1 MGAFPRN
8 RLCVFSGVAA
18 LDRGGVRDYPVRK
31 SQWGVTA
38 IPARC
43 FLFPAFFH
51 SARRSLPMISRI
63 VSCTIKPEKISEFR
77 TALKS
82 EVLPAITR
90 QPGFVD
96 LVESLDTESGTFVC
110 TTLWN
115 TRQDVERYDQ
125 TLFPELAQ
133 KLVPL
138 LNGQPDIKTLTV
150 ENSTVHEISSGE
162 RTAA

>member
-1 MGAFPRN
+1 
-8 RLCVFSGVAA
+8 
-18 LDRGGVRDYPVRK
+18 
-31 SQWGVTA
+31 
-38 IPARC
+38 
-43 FLFPAFFH
+43 
-51 SARRSLPMISRI
+51 MISRI

-96 LVESLDTESGTFVC
+96 LVESIDDGSGTFVC

-115 TRQDVERYDQ
+115 TRQDVELYDQ
-125 TLFPELAQ
+125 TLFPEIAQ

-150 ENSTVHEISSGE
+150 ENSTVHEITSGE